1 MTTTVQMERN
11 PNGGGPGAME
21 SAGEAP
27 PTVAAGGE
35 KNASIVG
42 VAGQQKGGLGLGEL
56 RVIALM
62 ALNCDRYMDRKS
74 FDSIM
79 NFR

>member
-1 MTTTVQMERN
+1 MERN

-21 SAGEAP
+21 SNGEAP
-27 PTVAAGGE
+27 SAVAAGGGGGGE

-42 VAGQQKGGLGLGEL
+42 VAGQQKGGLGLGL
-56 RVIALM
+56 GKLGVIALI
-62 ALNCDRYMDRKS
+62 ALNYDRYMDRKS
-74 FDSIM
+74 FDPIM